1 MNVIN
6 LLETIAPDVEVLFK
20 DKQNKKILKWEQ
32 GFDTEVLDTTFQ
44 FKGIQS
50 LNPEHAGY
58 ITVILED

>member
-6 LLETIAPDVEVLFK
+6 LLETITPDVEVVFK
-20 DKQNKKILKWEQ
+20 DKQNKTIIKWKH

-44 FKGIQS
+44 FKGIRS
-50 LNPEHAGY
+50 LNPVRAGY

>member
-6 LLETIAPDVEVLFK
+6 LLETIAPDVEVVFK
-20 DKQNKKILKWEQ
+20 DKQNKTIIKWKH

-44 FKGIQS
+44 FKGIRS
-50 LNPEHAGY
+50 LNPVRAGY